1 MMLAKTMMLA
11 FWRVLTTGKRFLVS
25 KYYARNFFQGIS
37 SQKDG
42 LAANREK
49 HQKNP
54 IDRGIITKSTK
65 GEIKRRP
72 ISIKGSMHEI

>member
-1 MMLAKTMMLA
+1 LSGVAKTMMLA
-11 FWRVLTTGKRFLVS
+11 FWRVLTTGKSFLVS

-54 IDRGIITKSTK
+54 IGVLLQKAQKERSSAGQLV
-65 GEIKRRP
+65 
-72 ISIKGSMHEI
+72 